1 MTLLLVFFCC
11 VLRSQAAQNDPQ
23 PEETV
28 IDFSVTSEE
37 DPAGEEFSEEP
48 SAISQ
53 NDVFEEFLPGFPEQ
67 ESGEAV
73 LSDQEEVPELI
84 SDDELPG
91 DLLPQEGSSEDV
103 LTEEMP
109 AEEMRAEEMPAEE
122 IPDEEMMTENMPGAG
137 MPTEETAAEN
147 YADELFSETSQENVS
162 EWMSQEEE
170 EEIPGI
176 PTGFEREEWSDE
188 VSIGDAASAWR
199 SEESPVRL
207 FNAKKSLG
215 YQVTAEYYGN
225 QIYSNEFSAR
235 VYRVMQQGN
244 WSAGTGSYRVS
255 ITMITE
261 NSLDTPTYAKEEQI
275 YAQTKD
281 QVYAGA
287 GAAVDAF
294 VYDYP
299 EEAFWLRNY
308 RTGISYRGYYHEK
321 EHKYYAS
328 VTISVD
334 ALERWSGAFR
344 QTDELEQNIRSS
356 LAAIRS
362 DGYESLTTG
371 EKIKKVH
378 DYICTLADYGNST
391 LDDVIQLEH
400 TPLGAY
406 KNGGKIVC
414 EGYAKLFKILM
425 DRLDLCDT
433 VLLSGEG
440 YVTLDDHDSHMWN
453 AVCLNDVWYLAD
465 LTWDDIEG
473 EIFYN
478 YFLAGSQSKGFPWKD
493 GNGSWTWMTAGEQHE
508 TANHW
513 SSQTKAFKTPA
524 ISTAMYHQEKNLT
537 SGGSEDSAQ
546 NGESVSS
553 GNVTVICGLHPRLIL
568 EPEMAEKEIPE
579 EDALAAMA
587 ALEEAKKR
595 KEEEEKTAAAQ
606 RQTEEEKREKEQT
619 RLLGLYE
626 QAKYLEENKYT
637 QLIESKFPSA
647 SASVFR
653 LNVKNGKS
661 VPLQAGKVSKK
672 IKVVKIPK
680 GDSLAKASSSNNKI
694 VKVSVKGST
703 VILKGQKKT
712 GTAKITVKTK
722 KGRTCRFKVKVQKD
736 RVKTKKIS
744 VAKKTLKIRK
754 GEKASIAAK
763 LLPVTSPDKIRYK
776 SGSKKTAKVSK
787 KGIVTG
793 RKKGK
798 TWIMVTAGKIKVK
811 VVVVVSG

>member
-1 MTLLLVFFCC
+1 MNRYISKKNACFTIALLLTIFCC
-11 VLRSQAAQNDPQ
+11 VLRSQAEQDDLQ
-23 PEETV
+23 SEETV
-28 IDFSVTSEE
+28 IDFSLISEE
-37 DPAGEEFSEEP
+37 DSAGEDFSEEP

-53 NDVFEEFLPGFPEQ
+53 EDASEELQPVF
-67 ESGEAV
+67 
-73 LSDQEEVPELI
+73 PELI
-84 SDDELPG
+84 YDDELPE
-91 DLLPQEGSSEDV
+91 DLLSEEGSSEEV
-103 LTEEMP
+103 L
-109 AEEMRAEEMPAEE
+109 AEDIPAEEMPAEGIPAEE
-122 IPDEEMMTENMPGAG
+122 IPAEEMMTEDMPGAD
-137 MPTEETAAEN
+137 MPAEETAEEN
-147 YADELFSETSQENVS
+147 SADELFSETSQENAA
-162 EWMSQEEE
+162 EWMSQEDD
-170 EEIPGI
+170 EEIPGV

-188 VSIGDAASAWR
+188 ASIGDAASAWR
-199 SEESPVRL
+199 SEESSIRL
-207 FNAKKSLG
+207 FSAKKSLG

-261 NSLDTPTYAKEEQI
+261 NSMDTHTYAKEEQI
-275 YAQTKD
+275 YAQTKE

-287 GAAVDAF
+287 SAAVDAF

-299 EEAFWLRNY
+299 KEAFWIRNY
-308 RTGISYRGYYHEK
+308 RTGIAYRGYYHEK

-344 QTDELEQNIRSS
+344 QTDELEQKIRSS

-378 DYICTLADYGNST
+378 DYICTLAVYGNST

-425 DRLDLCDT
+425 DRLGLCNT

-473 EIFYN
+473 ETYYN
-478 YFLAGSQSKGFPWKD
+478 YFLAGTESKGFPWED

-513 SSQTKAFKTPA
+513 SSQTRAFKTPA
-524 ISTAMYHQEKNLT
+524 ISTAMYHQEKILT
-537 SGGSEDSAQ
+537 LDGSEDSAQ
-546 NGESVSS
+546 NSENDSS
-553 GNVTVICGLHPRLIL
+553 ENVTVICGLHPKLVL
-568 EPEMAEKEIPE
+568 EPEMAEKDVPE

-587 ALEEAKKR
+587 ALEEEKSR
-595 KEEEEKTAAAQ
+595 REEKEKTAAAQ
-606 RQTEEEKREKEQT
+606 RQLQEEKREKEQS
-619 RLLGLYE
+619 RLMGLYE
-626 QAKYLEENKYT
+626 QAKDLEENSYT
-637 QLIESKFPSA
+637 QLIKSEFPA
-647 SASVFR
+647 SSGSVFK

-661 VPLQAGKVSKK
+661 VPLQAGKKSKK

-680 GDSLAKASSSNNKI
+680 GDSLAKASSSNKKI

-712 GTAKITVKTK
+712 GSAKITVRTK
-722 KGRTCRFKVKVQKD
+722 KGYTCRFKVKVQKD

-754 GEKASIAAK
+754 GERASIAAK

-798 TWIMVTAGKIKVK
+798 TWIRVTAGKIKVK